1 MAGSLIM
8 TTTIMIM
15 TVLNISFIII
25 ITTDGQVEVE
35 LSH

>member
-25 ITTDGQVEVE
+25 TTDGQVEVE